1 MSPGT
6 AALLQTER
14 PRERLWSLG
23 PDSLTSVELLAI
35 LLGTGIGGQ
44 SSLDLAAR
52 LLEVG
57 SGSLRRV
64 AMRPRAELLQTEGIG
79 PGKGARLLAAFEI
92 AARLAG
98 EGRPAAP
105 RIRDPE
111 DVAGLFQS
119 RLRDLQVEEF
129 HLLAL
134 DSQSHVLRS
143 VLVTRGLLNSSLV
156 HPREVFRAAIAEAAA
171 GIIVVHNH
179 PSGDPTPS
187 AEDRTVTR
195 QLAEAGRLLDLPLYD
210 HVIIG
215 GDRFV
220 SLATLG
226 FL

>member
-1 MSPGT
+1 MCPVM
-6 AALLQTER
+6 AALPHTER

-23 PDSLTSVELLAI
+23 PAALTSVELLAI
-35 LLGTGIGGQ
+35 LLGTGTGRHTT
-44 SSLDLAAR
+44 LDIAGR

-57 SGSLRRV
+57 GGSLRRV

-79 PGKGARLLAAFEI
+79 PGKGARLLAAFEVG
-92 AARLAG
+92 ARLAD

-105 RIRDPE
+105 RIREPE
-111 DVAGLFQS
+111 DVARLFQA

-134 DSQSHVLRS
+134 DSQSQVLREI
-143 VLVTRGLLNSSLV
+143 LVTRGLLNSSLV
-156 HPREVFRAAIAEAAA
+156 HPREVFRPAIAEAAA
-171 GIIVVHNH
+171 GIIVIHNH

-187 AEDRTVTR
+187 AEDRAATK
-195 QLAEAGRLLDLPLYD
+195 QLVAAGGLAGLPRGHHL
-210 HVIIG
+210 IIA

-226 FL
+226 LL